1 MTSIVMRSA
10 AVAGV
15 AVLVSLGVILAI
27 GFLAKDLIGL
37 DSWII
42 GTVCPLLIAG
52 PTSAYMF
59 AQGDRLKAAHRELA
73 RTHAQLAVA
82 HRRLSHKASRDDMT
96 GMLNRESF
104 FTAMENAK

>member
-15 AVLVSLGVILAI
+15 AVLVSLGGILAI

-59 AQGDRLKAAHRELA
+59 AQGDRLKAASGACPHPCPAGRRPQA
-73 RTHAQLAVA
+73 PVAQGQ
-82 HRRLSHKASRDDMT
+82 S
-96 GMLNRESF
+96 
-104 FTAMENAK
+104 